1 MFKWWG
7 RKEKKEGSPLVE
19 RRGAERHPCGLK
31 VNDHLTVSVG
41 TASWPAVVYDLSVTG
56 IGLIMGVRPDPSAAF
71 DIKLHAVARGVA
83 YTLHAQVVRTILL
96 PDGNWFCGCALT
108 QNIQEEDIKKIL

>member
-7 RKEKKEGSPLVE
+7 RRETKPTPPLVE
-19 RRGAERHPCGLK
+19 RRGAERHALGLK
-31 VNDHLTVSVG
+31 VNDKLTVSVG
-41 TASWPAVVYDLSVTG
+41 TASWPAVVYDLSTTG
-56 IGLIMGVRPDPSAAF
+56 IGLIMGVRPDASSAF
-71 DIKLHAVARGVA
+71 DIKLHCVTKGVA

-108 QNIQEEDIKKIL
+108 ENLPEEDIKKIL